1 MKGNKN
7 RLSNKYIKIVS
18 LALLIIVSILSM
30 YLVTNTNNKV
40 VNAKIINQKAD
51 TREVVN
57 IPDQDLKNFLL
68 TYFKKPDNERKNQYD
83 NYYLKLSNTSYI
95 KPSDETEIYKDEM
108 EKILELRVV
117 KINTKE
123 TAMYLTGLEK
133 ATNLTSLYLNNNKIE
148 NIEPIRGLTNLT
160 DLYLDNNKIENI
172 EPIKGLTHLTNL
184 GLNTNKIDNI
194 EILRGLTNLTYL
206 GLDSNKIDNIEIL
219 KGLTY
224 LTNLRL
230 NSNRIENIEP
240 LRELINLTYL
250 GLDSNKIENIEP
262 LRGLINLTDLYL
274 NSNKIENI
282 EPLRE
287 LTNLTSLYLNSNKIE
302 NIEPIRGLTNLTYL
316 GLDSNKIENIEP
328 LRGLINLT
336 DLYLNSNKIENIEP
350 LRGLTNLNKLY
361 LYNNKIVNIDPLED
375 LINLYELDLE
385 ENKITNIEAL
395 TGLTS
400 LNKLNLEYNEIEDIS
415 PLDSFKTNKFSFL
428 KIMHNRIK
436 DLSSVMNL
444 IQISGDGYP
453 GKLSFGDNIIK
464 MEAPNTNR
472 FNLPVLKN
480 EAGSVVD
487 IEEWKIRYEIHRKQ
501 KWLYESPEIYKV
513 SPSGLLK
520 KNEDRNI
527 FIYKKS

>member
-133 ATNLTSLYLNNNKIE
+133 ATNLTSLDLNNNKIE

-206 GLDSNKIDNIEIL
+206 GIDNNKIYNIEIL

-250 GLDSNKIENIEP
+250 GLDSNKIDNIES
-262 LRGLINLTDLYL
+262 LKKLINLTDLYL

-287 LTNLTSLYLNSNKIE
+287 
-302 NIEPIRGLTNLTYL
+302 LTNLTYL

-350 LRGLTNLNKLY
+350 IRGLTNLNKLY

-375 LINLYELDLE
+375 LINLLELDLE

-444 IQISGDGYP
+444 IKISGDGYP

-487 IEEWKIRYEIHRKQ
+487 IEEWKIRYEIYRKQ
-501 KWLYESPEIYKV
+501 KWWYESPETYKV

>member
-133 ATNLTSLYLNNNKIE
+133 ATNLTSLDLNNNKIE

-160 DLYLDNNKIENI
+160 YLYLDNNKIENI
-172 EPIKGLTHLTNL
+172 EPI
-184 GLNTNKIDNI
+184 
-194 EILRGLTNLTYL
+194 
-206 GLDSNKIDNIEIL
+206 

-240 LRELINLTYL
+240 LREL
-250 GLDSNKIENIEP
+250 
-262 LRGLINLTDLYL
+262 
-274 NSNKIENI
+274 
-282 EPLRE
+282 
-287 LTNLTSLYLNSNKIE
+287 TNLTSLSLNGNE
-302 NIEPIRGLTNLTYL
+302 V
-316 GLDSNKIENIEP
+316 
-328 LRGLINLT
+328 
-336 DLYLNSNKIENIEP
+336 ENIEP
-350 LRGLTNLNKLY
+350 LRGLTNLIFVSLDSNKIENIESLRELTNLTDLRLNSNRIENIESLRGLTSLNYLY
-361 LYNNKIVNIDPLED
+361 LYNNKIENIDPLED
-375 LINLYELDLE
+375 LIDLYELDLE
-385 ENKITNIEAL
+385 ENKITNIEVL

-415 PLDSFKTNKFSFL
+415 PLDAFKTNKFSFL

-436 DLSSVMNL
+436 DLSSVIDL
-444 IQISGDGYP
+444 IRIDGAGSP
-453 GKLSFGDNIIK
+453 DKLSFGDNIIK
-464 MEAPNTNR
+464 IEAPNTNR
-472 FNLPVLKN
+472 FNLPILKN
-480 EAGSVVD
+480 SSGRVVD
-487 IEEWKIRYEIHRKQ
+487 IEEREREYEFYRK
-501 KWLYESPEIYKV
+501 KESISVENPESYKV

-527 FIYKKS
+527 FIYTKS

>member
-7 RLSNKYIKIVS
+7 RLSNKYIKIV
-18 LALLIIVSILSM
+18 LVALLVIVSILSM

-40 VNAKIINQKAD
+40 FNAKIINQKAD

-68 TYFKKPDNERKNQYD
+68 TYFKKPDNERKDSNN

-95 KPSDETEIYKDEM
+95 KPSDENEIYRDEM
-108 EKILELRVV
+108 EKILELRAEN
-117 KINTKE
+117 INTKQTVLDLIGIE
-123 TAMYLTGLEK
+123 T
-133 ATNLTSLYLNNNKIE
+133 ATNLTMLNLYKNKIE

-160 DLYLDNNKIENI
+160 VLSLDNNKIENI
-172 EPIKGLTHLTNL
+172 EPIRGLTHLTNL

-206 GLDSNKIDNIEIL
+206 GLDSNKIDNIE
-219 KGLTY
+219 
-224 LTNLRL
+224 
-230 NSNRIENIEP
+230 
-240 LRELINLTYL
+240 
-250 GLDSNKIENIEP
+250 
-262 LRGLINLTDLYL
+262 
-274 NSNKIENI
+274 
-282 EPLRE
+282 PLRE
-287 LTNLTSLYLNSNKIE
+287 LTNLTDLYLNSNKIE

-316 GLDSNKIENIEP
+316 S
-328 LRGLINLT
+328 
-336 DLYLNSNKIENIEP
+336 
-350 LRGLTNLNKLY
+350 

-385 ENKITNIEAL
+385 ENKITNIEVL

-415 PLDSFKTNKFSFL
+415 PLDAFKTNKFSFL

-436 DLSSVMNL
+436 DLSSVIDL
-444 IQISGDGYP
+444 IRIDGAGYP
-453 GKLSFGDNIIK
+453 DKLSFGDNIIK
-464 MEAPNTNR
+464 IEAPNTNR
-472 FNLPVLKN
+472 FNLPILKN
-480 EAGSVVD
+480 SSGRVVD
-487 IEEWKIRYEIHRKQ
+487 IEEREREYEFYRK
-501 KWLYESPEIYKV
+501 KESISVENPESYKV

>member
-7 RLSNKYIKIVS
+7 RLSNKYIKIVL
-18 LALLIIVSILSM
+18 LALLIIASILSM

-40 VNAKIINQKAD
+40 FNAKIINQKAD

-133 ATNLTSLYLNNNKIE
+133 ATNLTSLDLNNNKIE

-240 LRELINLTYL
+240 LRELI
-250 GLDSNKIENIEP
+250 
-262 LRGLINLTDLYL
+262 
-274 NSNKIENI
+274 
-282 EPLRE
+282 
-287 LTNLTSLYLNSNKIE
+287 
-302 NIEPIRGLTNLTYL
+302 NLTYL

-487 IEEWKIRYEIHRKQ
+487 IEEWKIRYEIYRKQ
-501 KWLYESPEIYKV
+501 KWWYESPETYKV

>member
-133 ATNLTSLYLNNNKIE
+133 ATNLTSLDLNNNKIE

-250 GLDSNKIENIEP
+250 GLDSNKIDNIES
-262 LRGLINLTDLYL
+262 LKKLINLTD
-274 NSNKIENI
+274 
-282 EPLRE
+282 
-287 LTNLTSLYLNSNKIE
+287 LYLNSNKIE

-444 IQISGDGYP
+444 IKISGDGYP

-464 MEAPNTNR
+464 IEAPNTNR
-472 FNLPVLKN
+472 FNLPILKN
-480 EAGSVVD
+480 SSGRVVD
-487 IEEWKIRYEIHRKQ
+487 IEEREREYEVYRKNEIYSVQ
-501 KWLYESPEIYKV
+501 NPESYKV

>member
-133 ATNLTSLYLNNNKIE
+133 ATNLTSLDLNNNKIE

-184 GLNTNKIDNI
+184 GLN
-194 EILRGLTNLTYL
+194 
-206 GLDSNKIDNIEIL
+206 
-219 KGLTY
+219 
-224 LTNLRL
+224 
-230 NSNRIENIEP
+230 SNRIENIEP

-250 GLDSNKIENIEP
+250 GLDSNKIDNIEP

-282 EPLRE
+282 EPIRG

-302 NIEPIRGLTNLTYL
+302 NIEPIRRLTNLTYL
-316 GLDSNKIENIEP
+316 S
-328 LRGLINLT
+328 
-336 DLYLNSNKIENIEP
+336 
-350 LRGLTNLNKLY
+350 

-385 ENKITNIEAL
+385 ENKITNIEVL

-415 PLDSFKTNKFSFL
+415 PLDAFKTNKFSFL

-436 DLSSVMNL
+436 DLSSVIDL
-444 IQISGDGYP
+444 IRIDGAGSP
-453 GKLSFGDNIIK
+453 DKLSFGDNIIK
-464 MEAPNTNR
+464 IEAPNTNR
-472 FNLPVLKN
+472 FNLPILKN
-480 EAGSVVD
+480 SSGRVVD
-487 IEEWKIRYEIHRKQ
+487 IEEREREYEFYRK
-501 KWLYESPEIYKV
+501 KESISVENPESYKV

>member
-7 RLSNKYIKIVS
+7 RLSNKYIKIVL
-18 LALLIIVSILSM
+18 LALLVIASILSM

-133 ATNLTSLYLNNNKIE
+133 ATNLTSLDLNNNKIE

-250 GLDSNKIENIEP
+250 GLDSNKIDNIES
-262 LRGLINLTDLYL
+262 LKKLINLTD
-274 NSNKIENI
+274 
-282 EPLRE
+282 
-287 LTNLTSLYLNSNKIE
+287 LYLNSNKIE
-302 NIEPIRGLTNLTYL
+302 NIEPIRGLTNLTDL

-501 KWLYESPEIYKV
+501 KWLYESPETYKV

>member
-7 RLSNKYIKIVS
+7 RLSNKYIKIVL

-40 VNAKIINQKAD
+40 FNAKIINQKAD

-68 TYFKKPDNERKNQYD
+68 TYFKKPDNERKDIYGF
-83 NYYLKLSNTSYI
+83 YYLKISNTSYI
-95 KPSDETEIYKDEM
+95 KSSDETEIYKDEM
-108 EKILELRVV
+108 EKILDLRVV

-123 TAMYLTGLEK
+123 TAMDLTGLEK
-133 ATNLTSLYLNNNKIE
+133 AINLTYLDLNNNKIE
-148 NIEPIRGLTNLT
+148 NIEP
-160 DLYLDNNKIENI
+160 
-172 EPIKGLTHLTNL
+172 
-184 GLNTNKIDNI
+184 
-194 EILRGLTNLTYL
+194 LRGLTNLTI
-206 GLDSNKIDNIEIL
+206 LDLNSNKIENLEPL
-219 KGLTY
+219 RG
-224 LTNLRL
+224 LTNLISLEL
-230 NSNRIENIEP
+230 N
-240 LRELINLTYL
+240 
-250 GLDSNKIENIEP
+250 SNKIENIEP
-262 LRGLINLTDLYL
+262 LRGLTD
-274 NSNKIENI
+274 
-282 EPLRE
+282 
-287 LTNLTSLYLNSNKIE
+287 
-302 NIEPIRGLTNLTYL
+302 
-316 GLDSNKIENIEP
+316 
-328 LRGLINLT
+328 LT

-436 DLSSVMNL
+436 DLSSVMDL
-444 IQISGDGYP
+444 IQINGGGYP

-480 EAGSVVD
+480 KGGSVVD
-487 IEEWKIRYEIHRKQ
+487 IEEWEKQYEFYREKEKIEKPYYGFED
-501 KWLYESPEIYKV
+501 PETYKV
-513 SPSGLLK
+513 SPLGLLK

>member
-133 ATNLTSLYLNNNKIE
+133 ATNLTSLDLNNNKIE

-206 GLDSNKIDNIEIL
+206 GLDSNKIDNIESL
-219 KGLTY
+219 KKLT
-224 LTNLRL
+224 
-230 NSNRIENIEP
+230 
-240 LRELINLTYL
+240 
-250 GLDSNKIENIEP
+250 
-262 LRGLINLTDLYL
+262 
-274 NSNKIENI
+274 
-282 EPLRE
+282 
-287 LTNLTSLYLNSNKIE
+287 
-302 NIEPIRGLTNLTYL
+302 
-316 GLDSNKIENIEP
+316 
-328 LRGLINLT
+328 NLT

-444 IQISGDGYP
+444 IRIDGSGQP

-464 MEAPNTNR
+464 IEVPNTNR

-480 EAGSVVD
+480 SFGSVVD
-487 IEEWKIRYEIHRKQ
+487 IEEYEKKYEYYRK
-501 KWLYESPEIYKV
+501 KEESRNYFENPETYKV

>member
-40 VNAKIINQKAD
+40 VNAKIINQKSD

-133 ATNLTSLYLNNNKIE
+133 ATNLTSLDLNNNKIE

-250 GLDSNKIENIEP
+250 GLDSNKIDNIE
-262 LRGLINLTDLYL
+262 
-274 NSNKIENI
+274 
-282 EPLRE
+282 
-287 LTNLTSLYLNSNKIE
+287 SLK
-302 NIEPIRGLTNLTYL
+302 
-316 GLDSNKIENIEP
+316 K
-328 LRGLINLT
+328 LINLT

-350 LRGLTNLNKLY
+350 LRGLINLNKLY

-385 ENKITNIEAL
+385 ENKITNIEVL

-415 PLDSFKTNKFSFL
+415 PLDAFKTNKFSFL

-436 DLSSVMNL
+436 DLSSVIDL

-464 MEAPNTNR
+464 IEAPNTNR
-472 FNLPVLKN
+472 FNLPILKN
-480 EAGSVVD
+480 SSGRVVD
-487 IEEWKIRYEIHRKQ
+487 IEEREREYEFYRK
-501 KWLYESPEIYKV
+501 KESISVKNPESYKV

>member
-51 TREVVN
+51 KREVVN

-133 ATNLTSLYLNNNKIE
+133 ATNLTSLDLNNNKIE

-194 EILRGLTNLTYL
+194 EILRGLTNLTNL

-250 GLDSNKIENIEP
+250 GLDSNKIDNIES
-262 LRGLINLTDLYL
+262 LKKLINLTDLYL

-282 EPLRE
+282 EP
-287 LTNLTSLYLNSNKIE
+287 I
-302 NIEPIRGLTNLTYL
+302 
-316 GLDSNKIENIEP
+316 
-328 LRGLINLT
+328 
-336 DLYLNSNKIENIEP
+336 
-350 LRGLTNLNKLY
+350 RGLTNLNKLY

-444 IQISGDGYP
+444 IKISGDGYP

-464 MEAPNTNR
+464 IEAPNTNR
-472 FNLPVLKN
+472 FNLPILKN
-480 EAGSVVD
+480 SSGRVVD
-487 IEEWKIRYEIHRKQ
+487 IEEREREYEVYRKN
-501 KWLYESPEIYKV
+501 ESYSVQNPESYKV

>member
-133 ATNLTSLYLNNNKIE
+133 ATNLTSLDLNNNKIE

-194 EILRGLTNLTYL
+194 EIL
-206 GLDSNKIDNIEIL
+206 

-250 GLDSNKIENIEP
+250 GLDSNKIDNIES
-262 LRGLINLTDLYL
+262 LKKLINLTDLYL

-287 LTNLTSLYLNSNKIE
+287 
-302 NIEPIRGLTNLTYL
+302 LTNLTYL

-350 LRGLTNLNKLY
+350 IRGLTNLNKLY

-375 LINLYELDLE
+375 LINLLELDLE

-444 IQISGDGYP
+444 IKISGDGYP

-487 IEEWKIRYEIHRKQ
+487 IEEWKIRYEIYRKQ
-501 KWLYESPEIYKV
+501 KWWYESPETYKV

>member
-7 RLSNKYIKIVS
+7 RLSNKYIKIVL
-18 LALLIIVSILSM
+18 LALLIIASILSM

-40 VNAKIINQKAD
+40 FNAKIINQKAD

-68 TYFKKPDNERKNQYD
+68 TYFKKPDNERKDSNN

-95 KPSDETEIYKDEM
+95 KPSDENEIYRDEM
-108 EKILELRVV
+108 EKILELRAEN
-117 KINTKE
+117 INTKQTVLDLIGIE
-123 TAMYLTGLEK
+123 T
-133 ATNLTSLYLNNNKIE
+133 ATNLTMLNLYKNKIE

-160 DLYLDNNKIENI
+160 VLSLDNNKIENI

-206 GLDSNKIDNIEIL
+206 GLDSNKIDNIESL
-219 KGLTY
+219 K
-224 LTNLRL
+224 
-230 NSNRIENIEP
+230 
-240 LRELINLTYL
+240 
-250 GLDSNKIENIEP
+250 K
-262 LRGLINLTDLYL
+262 LINLTDLYL

-287 LTNLTSLYLNSNKIE
+287 LTNLISLYLNSNKIE
-302 NIEPIRGLTNLTYL
+302 NIEPIRGLTNLT
-316 GLDSNKIENIEP
+316 D
-328 LRGLINLT
+328 LR
-336 DLYLNSNKIENIEP
+336 LNSNKIENIEP
-350 LRGLTNLNKLY
+350 LRGLTNLTYLS

-501 KWLYESPEIYKV
+501 KLWYESPETYKV